1 MKKTIL
7 ILSSLILLS
16 SCVSKRKVL
25 EKQKEKTELTV
36 NTETKKEET
45 QVTKEEKSQVKT
57 TDSIAEKNEVTVI
70 DAKEKIVDIIADD
83 GNEVTVTEEKTA
95 TGTKTTYTGVSKV
108 NVRDKTTNETKTLK
122 ERIRLL
128 RNDSINMVRNDS
140 ITRSELIAENLKLN
154 QEIKRIKSEKE
165 KTGHSIWL
173 CIIPWAIIILYV
185 VYKNRKRIFTGG
197 G

>member
-1 MKKTIL
+1 MNKL
-7 ILSSLILLS
+7 LILLAILTLT
-16 SCVSKRKVL
+16 SCVSKKKVL

-36 NTETKKEET
+36 DTETKKEET
-45 QVTKEEKSQVKT
+45 QVTKEEKSHVKT

-95 TGTKTTYTGVSKV
+95 TGTKTTFTGVSKV
-108 NVRDKTTNETKTLK
+108 NVRDKTTKETKTLK
-122 ERIRLL
+122 ERIEVFKKDSITKIK
-128 RNDSINMVRNDS
+128 NDSIVK
-140 ITRSELIAENLKLN
+140 SEYSKELLLLE
-154 QEIKRIKSEKE
+154 QEIKTLKSEKE
-165 KTGHSIWL
+165 KTGYSIWL
-173 CIIPWAIIILYV
+173 CILPWAIIILYV

>member
-1 MKKTIL
+1 MNKLLIL
-7 ILSSLILLS
+7 IAILTLT
-16 SCVSKRKVL
+16 SCISKKKVL
-25 EKQKEKTELTV
+25 EKEKEKTELTV
-36 NTETKKEET
+36 DTETKKEET

-83 GNEVTVTEEKTA
+83 GNEVTVTQEKTA

-108 NVRDKTTNETKTLK
+108 NVRDKSTNETKTLN

-128 RNDSINMVRNDS
+128 RNDSINWVKQDS
-140 ITRSELIAENLKLN
+140 IKTIEWEKEVLSLQ

-165 KTGHSIWL
+165 KTGSCSFFIWGFF
-173 CIIPWAIIILYV
+173 ILLILVIGYI
-185 VYKNRKRIFTGG
+185 VYRIKRKSPI
-197 G
+197 